1 MKNVLV
7 VNLTRFG
14 DLLQTSPTIVGL
26 KEEHPD
32 ATVTVMVDRNFAEV
46 CRGLPGVDRV
56 WPLDLNE
63 LGQLLMSATSADLR
77 RACSSRR
84 G

>member
-46 CRGLPGVDRV
+46 CRGLPGVDAPTPASARV
-56 WPLDLNE
+56 A
-63 LGQLLMSATSADLR
+63 SARARASADTP
-77 RACSSRR
+77 
-84 G
+84 